1 MLQAFLEKS
10 ADLQPHKTAL
20 VCGNQRYSFREIEIR
35 ANRLANQ
42 LATAGV
48 KRGDRVAICF
58 DNSTEAA
65 ISIFGVLKAGAIF
78 LPLNPGIKDA
88 KLAWIL
94 RDCGA
99 RLMLASPNRSV
110 LSDVCPV
117 ISSFDDSEAA
127 ERPARQCID
136 IDLAAILYTS
146 GSTGKPKGVM
156 LTHRNMISAAES
168 IIEYLSNRRED
179 VILSVLPMSFNYGLY
194 QWLMVCQFGGTLVLE
209 KSFAYPWAVIE
220 TMQRERVTG
229 FPLVPTMAAILLQLD
244 LAKVELPDLRYIT
257 NAGAAIPGA
266 HVQRL
271 RAALPGVEIYCMYGQ
286 TEATRISYLPP
297 DQIELRQDSVG
308 RGIPNEEVWIVDDQ
322 GQRVPPGVVGELVVR
337 GANVMKG
344 YWNLPDETD
353 RVLKPGP
360 LPFERIL
367 YTGDLFRADEDGY
380 LYFVARKDDII
391 KSRGE
396 KVSPREV
403 EDALCAIP
411 EIAEAAVIG
420 VPDAVLGEAV
430 HAFAVLREGCVLDK
444 QEIRRCCQQVL
455 EDFMVPKIVEIVVSL
470 PKLPNGKI
478 DRRELC
484 AGKRSR

>member
-10 ADLQPHKTAL
+10 ADLQPQKTAL
-20 VCGNQRYSFREIEIR
+20 ICGNRRYSFHEIEIR
-35 ANRLANQ
+35 ANRVANQ

-58 DNSTEAA
+58 DNSMEAA

-78 LPLNPGIKDA
+78 LPLNPGIKDT

-110 LSDVCPV
+110 LADVCPV
-117 ISSFDDSEAA
+117 ISSLDDSGGA
-127 ERPARQCID
+127 ERPARKCID

-146 GSTGKPKGVM
+146 GSTGQPKGVM

-179 VILSVLPMSFNYGLY
+179 VILSVLPLSFNYGLY
-194 QWLMVCQFGGTLVLE
+194 QWLMVCRFGGTLVLE

-244 LAKVELPDLRYIT
+244 LAKVDLPDLRYLT

-308 RGIPNEEVWIVDDQ
+308 RGMPNEEVWIVDDQ
-322 GQRVPPGVVGELVVR
+322 GRRVPPGVVGELVVR

-353 RVLKPGP
+353 RALKPGP